1 MKIFYKNSKG
11 FTMIEV
17 IVVMAIFV
25 LLIFGVS
32 AILNSI
38 FVNSSQE
45 LMSMNNIDQARMV
58 SSVFVNEIRNAIM
71 GNNGAYP
78 LNYVGDSQII
88 FYSNFGN
95 SNPAVVNRIRYFIS
109 NNNLYKGV
117 VVPTGSPLTY
127 NLSSESVRLVQ
138 SDLRNENISLFYYY
152 NGKYDG
158 TEDAQLLQPVNIN
171 QVRFVKINL
180 VVLNQTQK
188 NSDATF
194 NVSAGATIRSV
205 KDNLEN

>member
-58 SSVFVNEIRNAIM
+58 SSIFVNEIRNSIM

-78 LNYVGDSQII
+78 INYVGDSQII
-88 FYSNFGN
+88 FYSNFKN

-138 SDLRNENISLFYYY
+138 SDLRNENIPLFYYY
-152 NGKYDG
+152 NGEYDG
-158 TEDAQLLQPVNIN
+158 KEDAQLLQPVNIN

-180 VVLNQTQK
+180 VVLNQTK
-188 NSDATF
+188 RDSSATF

-205 KDNLEN
+205 KDNLEK